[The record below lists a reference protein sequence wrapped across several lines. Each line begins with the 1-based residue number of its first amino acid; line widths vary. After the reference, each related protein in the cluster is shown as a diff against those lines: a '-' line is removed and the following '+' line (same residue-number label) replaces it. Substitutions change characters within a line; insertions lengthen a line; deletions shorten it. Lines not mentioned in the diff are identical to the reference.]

1 MSDYEM
7 EQRTLLYR
15 DEISRAEIENIVRQ
29 RHLKIPLSTG
39 GNVIQA
45 LWTSGQD
52 NSGSGRNQI
61 NRKTRNKNS
70 SSNRRDSSNSSN
82 RGNSSHSC
90 NNSNNSN
97 NSSNSSNSSNIPQS
111 AYDLVRAK
119 CIRCL
124 EPGHRWR
131 ECTAY
136 VLPVVGTTGNR
147 QNKHIENVSWLASV
161 LLGTSV
167 GSSKENPSKNTADKW
182 VVDSGATYHMT
193 RSADMMHG
201 IRPTSDKVR
210 ISDSRVID
218 IVGYGTLTV
227 VFPGSL
233 TVKLLDVTY
242 VPALSCNLF
251 SLMAARRRGV
261 GFRTAE
267 SGMCISLFD
276 GRLRFEG
283 DGSSYSGFSCRI
295 EPNDDCCVLLP
306 NVPPNVTPNSLAETP
321 HPPVNHGDV
330 ERDLPQT
337 FPFVFVAPD
346 SDGSSENAVDAVREF

>member
-1 MSDYEM
+1 
-7 EQRTLLYR
+7 
-15 DEISRAEIENIVRQ
+15 
-29 RHLKIPLSTG
+29 
-39 GNVIQA
+39 
-45 LWTSGQD
+45 
-52 NSGSGRNQI
+52 
-61 NRKTRNKNS
+61 
-70 SSNRRDSSNSSN
+70 
-82 RGNSSHSC
+82 
-90 NNSNNSN
+90 
-97 NSSNSSNSSNIPQS
+97 
-111 AYDLVRAK
+111 
-119 CIRCL
+119 
-124 EPGHRWR
+124 
-131 ECTAY
+131 
-136 VLPVVGTTGNR
+136 
-147 QNKHIENVSWLASV
+147 
-161 LLGTSV
+161 
-167 GSSKENPSKNTADKW
+167 
-182 VVDSGATYHMT
+182 MT

-295 EPNDDCCVLLP
+295 EPNDDCCVLVP